1 LFALVRSDSA
11 GGSRSSEN
19 VSFRLNKDQ
28 LYELRSE
35 AKQKRISLNTLVS
48 QVVDSYVNYT
58 SNISKSAAIPVSRL
72 TLMVLLEGY
81 TEYQIKT
88 MAHKIVNMSGK
99 DATLMFQGF
108 YDFEAV
114 LKTFESWLRAA
125 DFAFSHIKTTDAN
138 RSKHTFVINH
148 TMGRKY
154 SVFAAESFKAYFEP
168 VITQEVVY
176 SITDKV
182 ISISVEGA

>member
-1 LFALVRSDSA
+1 LLALVRSNSTDDSK
-11 GGSRSSEN
+11 SSEN
-19 VSFRLNKDQ
+19 ISFRLNKDQ
-28 LYELRSE
+28 LHELRAE

-58 SNISKSAAIPVSRL
+58 LNASKSGALPVSKL

-81 TEYQIKT
+81 TEYQTKT
-88 MAHKIVNMSGK
+88 MAHKIVDMSGK
-99 DATLMFQGF
+99 DATLMLQGF

-114 LKTFESWLRAA
+114 LKSFESWLRAA
-125 DFAFSHIKTTDAN
+125 DFTFSHAKTQDAN

-148 TMGRKY
+148 TMGKRY

-168 VITQEVVY
+168 VVTQQVMY
-176 SITDKV
+176 SITDNV